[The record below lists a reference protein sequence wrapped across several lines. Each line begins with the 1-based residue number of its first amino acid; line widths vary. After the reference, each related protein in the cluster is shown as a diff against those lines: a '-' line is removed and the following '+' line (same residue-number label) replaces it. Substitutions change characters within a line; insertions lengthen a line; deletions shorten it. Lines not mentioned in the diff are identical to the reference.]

1 MKRSIYPVVF
11 LVISVV
17 LFCNYP
23 QDPTKN
29 PVNAKA
35 KFEQV
40 NDEPPVVPIKVVT
53 NDSVK
58 ISFYF
63 FLEHFIDS
71 IEIGIYST
79 ESNEKS
85 DTVFCFKPPFSVED
99 NIVYIFFPKAGN
111 KRCILTAVKTG
122 GSRMSDTLIF
132 EVIQKNRAPV
142 WSLDTIPVVS
152 KKGVKEECD
161 LNEFVNDPD
170 DDPVVIEN
178 QGSLPD
184 GFSFSSGVLSNEIA
198 TDSGLYFFEILASDD
213 SLSSAVVVRWEIL
226 PDSGKKDNDQ
236 FPFFVDPVEMVEI
249 DEGQTAKVVFRAQ
262 DPDGLPVQLSI
273 HDMPE
278 WISAQETEDSIEVE
292 ISPDYSVVSSRADT
306 AHFEFEILGVCDT
319 STIRHRVLVIVKGI
333 DQALPHFVDPV
344 ETIEI
349 DEGQTAKVVFHARDP
364 GGLPV
369 QLSIHDMPEWISAQ
383 ETEDSIEVEISPD
396 YSVVSSQTDTAHF
409 DFEIQGVCDTST
421 IRHEVLVIVKDI
433 DKALPHFIDPLE
445 MVEIDEGKTKK
456 QMFYAEHPIEEQV
469 EISHVSKPDWV
480 SIAGTM
486 DSIELSISPGYE
498 VASASIS
505 SVQAKVVLKA
515 SGSGLDV
522 EHELIIQVKNVNR
535 APEFISFPDDISS
548 RMGELF
554 ESSQIEITDDDGD
567 EVSVELVS
575 SPDNMEMGKDN
586 KIRWFVPRIGYMP
599 GNQVTVTV
607 CISDNDTSV
616 ENSFILTIDPH
627 KWLLVNNEGIEI
639 RGEMAAAG
647 KDTLFYTASGANPS
661 IYRSIDGGEN
671 WENLPYVNFGSMYS
685 YAVITKMVIRGST
698 VFVSGPSSSGNYL
711 SGFYATFPVDN
722 PLDTSIVRTGHTNSF
737 DVSPDGK
744 RIVSQH
750 DFLENY
756 KEKPYFYYKDEGLVR
771 SKDSI
776 FGQIPAIAS
785 GNSNIWAY
793 IDSSNYLFLMT
804 AYNYEESDSLGFK
817 YHAYVADSVTGVY
830 IGDENGDTA
839 FVIFDDSKKIMCS
852 YSGGGY
858 KTINLDPEITPAALC
873 LVSGSVGWVLDK
885 EGDVWYSNN
894 SFKEIAREILEDS
907 RGNKAKI
914 TGIFKSS
921 DGETVFA
928 YSRDANNI
936 VKIYRY

>member
-35 KFEQV
+35 KFEEV
-40 NDEPPVVPIKVVT
+40 NDEPPVVPIRVMT

-58 ISFYF
+58 ISLYF

-71 IEIGIYST
+71 IETGIYST
-79 ESNEKS
+79 ESNDKS

-122 GSRMSDTLIF
+122 GSRMSDTLVF

-152 KKGVKEECD
+152 KKGAIDECD

-213 SLSSAVVVRWEIL
+213 SLSAVVVVRWEIL

-236 FPFFVDPVEMVEI
+236 FPFFVDPV
-249 DEGQTAKVVFRAQ
+249 
-262 DPDGLPVQLSI
+262 
-273 HDMPE
+273 
-278 WISAQETEDSIEVE
+278 
-292 ISPDYSVVSSRADT
+292 
-306 AHFEFEILGVCDT
+306 
-319 STIRHRVLVIVKGI
+319 
-333 DQALPHFVDPV
+333 
-344 ETIEI
+344 
-349 DEGQTAKVVFHARDP
+349 
-364 GGLPV
+364 
-369 QLSIHDMPEWISAQ
+369 
-383 ETEDSIEVEISPD
+383 
-396 YSVVSSQTDTAHF
+396 
-409 DFEIQGVCDTST
+409 
-421 IRHEVLVIVKDI
+421 
-433 DKALPHFIDPLE
+433 E

-498 VASASIS
+498 VASTSIS
-505 SVQAKVVLKA
+505 SVQAKVVLKV
-515 SGSGLDV
+515 SSSGLDV

-575 SPDNMEMGKDN
+575 APGDMETGTDN
-586 KIRWFVPRIGYMP
+586 KIRWFIPRIGYMP

-607 CISDNDTSV
+607 RISDNDTFV

-639 RGEMAAAG
+639 RGEMDAAG
-647 KDTLFYTASGANPS
+647 RDTLFYTASGANPS
-661 IYRSIDGGEN
+661 IYRSIDGGES
-671 WENLPYVNFGSMYS
+671 WEDLPYVNFGSMSS
-685 YAVITKMVIRGST
+685 YAKITKMVIRGST
-698 VFVSGPSSSGNYL
+698 VFVSGPSSSGSYL
-711 SGFYATFPVDN
+711 SGFYATFPIDN
-722 PLDTSIVRTGHTNSF
+722 PQDTSIVSTGKPNSF

-744 RIVSQH
+744 RVVTQH
-750 DFLENY
+750 GFLENY
-756 KEKPYFYYKDEGLVR
+756 NEKPYFYYKDEGLVR

-793 IDSSNYLFLMT
+793 INNDTQKSVYLMT
-804 AYNYEESDSLGFK
+804 DYDYEESDSLGFK

>member
-35 KFEQV
+35 KFEEV
-40 NDEPPVVPIKVVT
+40 NDEPPVVPIRVMT

-58 ISFYF
+58 ISLYF

-79 ESNEKS
+79 ESNEKT
-85 DTVFCFKPPFSVED
+85 DTVFCFKSPFSVED
-99 NIVYIFFPKAGN
+99 NIVSIFFPKAGN

-122 GSRMSDTLIF
+122 GSRMSDTLVF

-152 KKGVKEECD
+152 KKGVIEECD
-161 LNEFVNDPD
+161 LFEFVGDPD
-170 DDPVVIEN
+170 DDPVVLEN

-213 SLSSAVVVRWEIL
+213 SLSAAVVVRWEIL

-236 FPFFVDPVEMVEI
+236 FPFFVDPV
-249 DEGQTAKVVFRAQ
+249 
-262 DPDGLPVQLSI
+262 
-273 HDMPE
+273 
-278 WISAQETEDSIEVE
+278 
-292 ISPDYSVVSSRADT
+292 
-306 AHFEFEILGVCDT
+306 
-319 STIRHRVLVIVKGI
+319 
-333 DQALPHFVDPV
+333 
-344 ETIEI
+344 
-349 DEGQTAKVVFHARDP
+349 
-364 GGLPV
+364 
-369 QLSIHDMPEWISAQ
+369 
-383 ETEDSIEVEISPD
+383 
-396 YSVVSSQTDTAHF
+396 
-409 DFEIQGVCDTST
+409 
-421 IRHEVLVIVKDI
+421 
-433 DKALPHFIDPLE
+433 E

-480 SIAGTM
+480 GIAGTM

-554 ESSQIEITDDDGD
+554 EPSQIEITDDDGD

-586 KIRWFVPRIGYMP
+586 KIRWFIPRIGYMP

-607 CISDNDTSV
+607 RISDNDTFV

-711 SGFYATFPVDN
+711 SGFYATFPIDN
-722 PLDTSIVRTGHTNSF
+722 PQDTSIVRTGHTNSF

-793 IDSSNYLFLMT
+793 INNDTQKSVYLMT
-804 AYNYEESDSLGFK
+804 DYDYEESDSLGFK

-894 SFKEIAREILEDS
+894 SFKEIAKEILEDS
-907 RGNKAKI
+907 RGNEAKI